1 MLRSACGFSSVLAL
15 ASVAGCA
22 ASDRVLAEPTAGSLH
37 HDSGGGDAKRAC
49 EEVATL
55 YCDSKVEC
63 AMRAGASR
71 GAARGVRTR
80 CEQAVSR
87 QLRCDEV
94 SVIAT
99 GLQACHDAVEQF
111 DCAVVA
117 QEFAWDQNSAPAVCA
132 VFSTPAEDPPVF
144 YDAPGGFPY

>member
-1 MLRSACGFSSVLAL
+1 MLRSACGFSMVLAL
-15 ASVAGCA
+15 ASVAACSA
-22 ASDRVLAEPTAGSLH
+22 NDRMLAEPTAGSLH
-37 HDSGGGDAKRAC
+37 HESGGKDPKRAC

-63 AMRAGASR
+63 AVRAGASR

-87 QLRCDEV
+87 QLGCDKA
-94 SVIAT
+94 SAIAP
-99 GLQACHDAVEQF
+99 GLQACRDEIEQF

-117 QEFAWDQNSAPAVCA
+117 QQFAWDQNSAPAVCE
-132 VFSTPAEDPPVF
+132 VFFTLVEVPSLHELQ
-144 YDAPGGFPY
+144 GSFPY